1 MCRQHRPSMSSC
13 GLAHAAL
20 LRSEK
25 LFLLPL
31 PPAPL
36 LPRRQFCEKEQP
48 LYGWRRA
55 QLHKILPE

>member
-1 MCRQHRPSMSSC
+1 MRY
-13 GLAHAAL
+13 AAL
-20 LRSEK
+20 LRLRK
-25 LFLLPL
+25 LFAAL

-55 QLHKILPE
+55 QLHKMHMLRAVWRRRSTC